1 MPAPESGD
9 ARAKHIQKGAGK
21 MSEGKP
27 SGGVLYIAE
36 EGAIAMMKVQGDG
49 VRNLA
54 EGFDKWIDHLVAST
68 NVGCVIV
75 DLAQC
80 TYMDSTFMGMLVK
93 LARLLMKRCKLLIA
107 NARPLHHELLDG
119 IGVMKGWEY
128 VDQPVSSQ
136 TWSELCDAISGKL
149 NARLVVEVHQ
159 QLIDWDE
166 RNKKF
171 IPFVNL
177 ALAELNDEK
186 KDADDEEDDD

>member
-1 MPAPESGD
+1 
-9 ARAKHIQKGAGK
+9 
-21 MSEGKP
+21 MSEGKTT
-27 SGGVLYIAE
+27 GGVLYIAE
-36 EGAIAMMKVQGDG
+36 EGSIAMMKVQGNG

-107 NARPLHHELLDG
+107 NAQPLHHELLDG

-149 NARLVVEVHQ
+149 NARLVVEVHR

-166 RNKKF
+166 RNTKF

>member
-1 MPAPESGD
+1 
-9 ARAKHIQKGAGK
+9 
-21 MSEGKP
+21 MSEGKTT
-27 SGGVLYIAE
+27 GGVLYIAE
-36 EGAIAMMKVQGDG
+36 EGSIAMMKVQGNG

-75 DLAQC
+75 DLAEC

-107 NARPLHHELLDG
+107 NAQPLHHELLDG
-119 IGVMKGWEY
+119 IGV
-128 VDQPVSSQ
+128 
-136 TWSELCDAISGKL
+136 I

-166 RNKKF
+166 RNTKF